1 MRANKVSSGKEEI
14 MAPKAGSIQAVN
26 EIFMSTFARG
36 DAAGMGG
43 LYTEKGQLLP
53 SNSDFV
59 TGRKAIQDFWKGAMD
74 MGIKN
79 AKLQTIEL
87 EEHGDSAYEV
97 GKYTL
102 SGVGGQIM
110 DQGKYIVIW
119 KKQGGEWKLHRDIW
133 NTSLPAPE

>member
-1 MRANKVSSGKEEI
+1 
-14 MAPKAGSIQAVN
+14 MAPKAGSIQIAN
-26 EIFMSTFARG
+26 EIFMNTFARG
-36 DAAGMGG
+36 DAAGMGA
-43 LYTEKGQLLP
+43 LYTENGQLLP

-59 TGRKAIQDFWKGAMD
+59 KGRKAIQAFWKGAMD
-74 MGIKN
+74 MGIKS
-79 AKLQTIEL
+79 AKLETIDL

-102 SGVGGQIM
+102 SGAGGQLM

-133 NTSLPAPE
+133 NTSMPAQENK

>member
-1 MRANKVSSGKEEI
+1 
-14 MAPKAGSIQAVN
+14 MAPKAGSIQAAN
-26 EIFMSTFARG
+26 DIFMKIFAQG

-79 AKLQTIEL
+79 AKLETIDL
-87 EEHGDSAYEV
+87 EEHGNSAYEV

-102 SGVGGQIM
+102 SGTGGQVM
-110 DQGKYIVIW
+110 DQGKYVVIW
-119 KKQGGEWKLHRDIW
+119 KKEGGEWKLHRDIW
-133 NTSLPAPE
+133 NTSLPAQGNK